1 MKKLRI
7 TVGGKS
13 YDVTV
18 EVLAE
23 DEGGRPAAAPVS
35 HVASSAPPAA
45 APAPPPPAAP
55 RPTPTSGAAGAVTS
69 PMAGTVKAVQVKV
82 GDTVRSGQVVVI
94 LDAMKMEVPVSAPL
108 GGTVASIEVNEGQ
121 SVQEGQALL
130 VIQ

>member
-18 EVLAE
+18 EVLDEE
-23 DEGGRPAAAPVS
+23 DASRQQPGPART
-35 HVASSAPPAA
+35 ASPSPGPSSPPPPAA
-45 APAPPPPAAP
+45 APRSAA
-55 RPTPTSGAAGAVTS
+55 TAGAVTS

-82 GDTVRSGQVVVI
+82 GDAVREGQVVVI